1 MSDRRNHNRM
11 IMKGKG
17 WLVAGGI
24 LLALMAVL
32 WVWLGPLIST
42 ALRAGFLDKPEE
54 RTLEAG
60 QTQENLKT
68 MHQAI
73 LMYSESEGALP
84 EASGWMDAAYTRLK
98 TADLKEEEAKKQM
111 KALDGMGPDEY
122 GYAMNQALSGKDPFD
137 ERLKGQILLFES
149 KNLDWNAKGDPK
161 KDGAVGRQTHGITL
175 GGNLKPLKTP

>member
-1 MSDRRNHNRM
+1 M

-24 LLALMAVL
+24 ILALVGIL
-32 WVWLGPLIST
+32 GVWLGPLVST
-42 ALRAGFLDKPEE
+42 ALRAGFLDKAED

-60 QTQENLKT
+60 QTGANLKA

-98 TADLKEEEAKKQM
+98 TADLKDEEAKKQM
-111 KALDGMGPDEY
+111 KALEGMGPEEY
-122 GYAMNQALSGKDPFD
+122 GYAMNHDLSGKDPYD
-137 ERLKGQILLFES
+137 EKLKDRILIFES
-149 KNLDWNAKGDPK
+149 KSLAWNAKGDPDK
-161 KDGAVGRQTHGITL
+161 EGAVGRQTQGITL
-175 GGNLKPLKTP
+175 GGDLKPLKTP